1 MPRAS
6 QRNVGPVPDVVACQV
21 EEAPRAEGGLVR
33 AYVLVQTETTGQQ
46 LSQKLVSV
54 PGVLSAEDLTG
65 AYDAIV
71 LAAADSMR
79 QLIDKVIAKILA
91 LPGVTRALPAPLIH
105 SMANRPNDASSDG
118 QEGMDGRAA

>member
-1 MPRAS
+1 
-6 QRNVGPVPDVVACQV
+6 
-21 EEAPRAEGGLVR
+21 VR

-46 LSQKLVSV
+46 LSQKLMSV

-79 QLIDKVIAKILA
+79 QLIDKVIAKILD

-105 SMANRPNDASSDG
+105 SMANRPNDAPSDG
-118 QEGMDGRAA
+118 QEGMGDRAA